1 MHGSGVLLALRE
13 EIQFNK
19 INPAPWSDNLEILA
33 TEHLTD
39 KLNKCL
45 LCVCYRP
52 PNSDLNE
59 WFNLF
64 ASFLLFAEKYEK
76 ILSCIRFGLYL
87 ILVHDLVWNCGNA
100 SQNLSSTSVEF
111 RDLVYDFFLEK
122 VNPCPTRLN
131 NILDLILTN
140 TPESVTDIS
149 CLSPESMD
157 ICSDNNNLL
166 FFEFKVFVKLS
177 SSDSRTVLDYRSA
190 DWEGLYSTVS
200 STNLSSSVESNEFST
215 DNDWK
220 FWCDCFMDAVYRH
233 IATKIIKKR
242 KSPPPPPPSLGLIV
256 KPTIW

>member
-1 MHGSGVLLALRE
+1 VHGSGVLLALRE

-19 INPAPWSDNLEILA
+19 INSAPWSDNLEILA
-33 TEHLTD
+33 IELLTD

-76 ILSCIRFGLYL
+76 ILLLGDFIFP
-87 ILVHDLVWNCGNA
+87 DLVWNCGNA
-100 SQNLSSTSVEF
+100 SQNLSSSSVEF
-111 RDLVYDFFLEK
+111 RDLVYDFFLEQ

-157 ICSDNNNLL
+157 ICSDNNLL

-200 STNLSSSVESNEFST
+200 STNLSSSVESNEFSI

-242 KSPPPPPPSLGLIV
+242 NLIV
-256 KPTIW
+256 KPTI